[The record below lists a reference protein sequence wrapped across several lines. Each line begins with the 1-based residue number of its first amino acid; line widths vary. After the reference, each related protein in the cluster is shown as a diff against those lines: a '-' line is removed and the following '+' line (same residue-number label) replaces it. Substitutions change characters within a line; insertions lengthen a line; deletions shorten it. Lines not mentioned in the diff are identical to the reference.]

1 MIEFENI
8 TTPILFITFNRPEIT
23 RTTFDVIRNLKP
35 TKLYLVSDGP
45 RNQNEKYLVEETR
58 KLLEKIDWNCQV
70 YKKYSDINLGCKNS
84 VEQAID
90 WVFEFEDRAII
101 LEDDCCP
108 SYTWFR
114 FAQNM
119 LEYYKDNKNIMTI
132 TGTRYNPD
140 IEIKNYFLSQY
151 NICWGWATWR
161 RSWSLYDR
169 EMKRF
174 EIKKSDWI
182 LSIGQGK
189 REFRE
194 YWASCFDYAKND
206 PNSNTWAY
214 KWTYSCWINQGLT
227 IVPPANL
234 IENIGINSG
243 THECK
248 DSKHFHRP
256 AIEISRH
263 FNKISELELRN
274 DYDSWVTKNI
284 YRINMRNYIIR
295 KIKEWL
301 KKIEKSIF

>member
-1 MIEFENI
+1 MIEVGKI

-23 RTTFDVIRNLKP
+23 RKTFDVIRNLKP

-45 RNQNEKYLVEETR
+45 RNQSEADLVNETR
-58 KLLEKIDWNCQV
+58 KLIDKIDWNCQV

-90 WVFEFEDRAII
+90 WIFKFEDRAII
-101 LEDDCCP
+101 LEDDCYP
-108 SYTWFR
+108 SYSWFR

-119 LEYYKDNKNIMTI
+119 LEYYKDQETIMTI
-132 TGTRYNPD
+132 TGTRYCP
-140 IEIKNYFLSQY
+140 ELKIKNYFLSQY

-161 RSWSLYDR
+161 RSWALYDG
-169 EMKRF
+169 EMKQF
-174 EIKKSDWI
+174 EMKNSDWI
-182 LSIGQGK
+182 LDKGQGK

-194 YWASCFDYAKND
+194 YWSSCFDYAKND

-214 KWTYSCWINQGLT
+214 KWTYSCWKNNGLT

-243 THECK
+243 THDCG
-248 DSKHFHRP
+248 DSKHFHSP
-256 AIEISRH
+256 AVEIPEQFIKYS
-263 FNKISELELRN
+263 NLELRC

-284 YRINMRNYIIR
+284 YRINKRNYIIR

-301 KKIEKSIF
+301 NKID